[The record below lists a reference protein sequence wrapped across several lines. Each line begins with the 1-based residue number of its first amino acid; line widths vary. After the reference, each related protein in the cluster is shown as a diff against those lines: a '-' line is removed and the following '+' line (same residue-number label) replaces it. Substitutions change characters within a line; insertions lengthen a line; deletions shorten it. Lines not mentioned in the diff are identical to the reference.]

1 MSDVVYLVRGG
12 RNEELRYSLRSLYHL
27 PHDRVWVVG
36 ANPPPWLTGVER
48 IGVRQ
53 QQYKFADVPLKLLAA
68 CRHPEIS
75 DPFWLFND
83 DFFVTRPV
91 DGFPLLH
98 RGPLRAQMA
107 CGWGESYRQGAD
119 RTARLLV
126 SWGHRDDGLLSYE
139 LHMPLWVRKRE
150 FVEAWQRAQFV
161 DFTIPTCF
169 RSLYGNHAQLGGREV
184 DDAKVRDCDS
194 LPDPDAPAVSTTDR
208 TFARG
213 EVGRW
218 IRARLPD
225 PSPYER
231 NRRSS

>member
-83 DFFVTRPV
+83 DFFVPQPLDAMPV
-91 DGFPLLH
+91 LH
-98 RGPLRAQMA
+98 RGPLLEQMA
-107 CGWGESYRQGAD
+107 HGWSRSYVQGAQ
-119 RTARLLV
+119 RAAGLLA
-126 SWGHRDDGLLSYE
+126 SWGYEGLLSYE
-139 LHMPLWVRKRE
+139 LHMPLLLYKRPL
-150 FVEAWQRAQFV
+150 VEAWRRAQFV

-169 RSLYGNHAQLGGREV
+169 RSLYGNYVHLGGCEV

-194 LPDPDAPAVSTTDR
+194 LPDPDAPVVSTTDR